1 MKFNQKRKSS
11 QLTAHQDAAADA
23 EVVVDVDWLPAR
35 LTQAD
40 K

>member
-11 QLTAHQDAAADA
+11 QLTAHQDAAVD
-23 EVVVDVDWLPAR
+23 VDVDVDWLPAR